1 MTFLKFMIGGKYAN
15 WLPFNGQTANMIMTV
30 GDGIF
35 CKDEAAF
42 EKFIK
47 DF

>member
-1 MTFLKFMIGGKYAN
+1 MIGGKYVN
-15 WLPFNGQTANMIMTV
+15 WLPFNGQTADMIMTV